1 MATVLVTGGAGFV
14 GATLVRLL
22 LQGGHSVRV
31 IDDFTTGQRDYLA
44 EVRDDI
50 DLKKTD
56 VRDLVPL
63 RQACEGMD
71 AVVHLAAQSGVPPSI
86 EDPQRD
92 FEVNVR
98 GTFNVLEA
106 ARLEGAGRVIFA
118 SSGAVLAGAEPPL
131 REDLVPAP
139 LAPYGASKGYGESL
153 LRAFES
159 AFGIVGVA
167 LRFSNVYGPFCRH
180 KGSVIAAFLQRAL
193 AGEPVI
199 VDGDGHQTRDL
210 IYVTDIAR
218 AIVRCLD
225 LDQGGVLHLST
236 GVETSV
242 EELVALIAEIA
253 EVPRAVEHRPARVG
267 DPVRNYADPARAHE
281 RLGWHAEVALRDGVR
296 QTKEWLETDGSRGR
310 VGRSRTRAR

>member
-1 MATVLVTGGAGFV
+1 
-14 GATLVRLL
+14 
-22 LQGGHSVRV
+22 
-31 IDDFTTGQRDYLA
+31 
-44 EVRDDI
+44 
-50 DLKKTD
+50 
-56 VRDLVPL
+56 
-63 RQACEGMD
+63 
-71 AVVHLAAQSGVPPSI
+71 
-86 EDPQRD
+86 
-92 FEVNVR
+92 
-98 GTFNVLEA
+98 
-106 ARLEGAGRVIFA
+106 
-118 SSGAVLAGAEPPL
+118 VLAGAEPPL
-131 REDLVPAP
+131 REDLVPDP